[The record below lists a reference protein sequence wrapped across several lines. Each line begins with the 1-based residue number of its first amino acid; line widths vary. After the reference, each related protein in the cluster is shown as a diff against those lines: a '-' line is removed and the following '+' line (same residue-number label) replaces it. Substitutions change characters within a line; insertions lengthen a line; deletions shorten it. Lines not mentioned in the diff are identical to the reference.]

1 LEAGAYI
8 IDNVYGIVEFN
19 NGCGGFDLGMVA
31 EAVQLRSAS
40 RSDNS
45 NLVAGYNHILGGAVS
60 YTWPFNHFTL

>member
-19 NGCGGFDLGMVA
+19 NGCGGLLDLGMVA
-31 EAVQLRSAS
+31 EAIQLRSAS

-45 NLVAGYNHILGGAVS
+45 NLVVGYNHIFGEAVS
-60 YTWPFNHFTL
+60 YT